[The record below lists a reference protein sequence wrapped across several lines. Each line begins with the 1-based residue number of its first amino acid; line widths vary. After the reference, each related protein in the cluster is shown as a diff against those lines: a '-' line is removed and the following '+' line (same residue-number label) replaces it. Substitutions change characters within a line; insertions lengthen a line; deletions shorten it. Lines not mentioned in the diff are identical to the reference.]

1 MRAKRRNSATRANR
15 PALSNSGTGPIATPG
30 PRGDNMAHD
39 FRLSGALMCRVASPH
54 RPRHGAT
61 YAKVRR
67 RGSGRSATAGLPNRS
82 TRRQR
87 PPDQL
92 ADSDAGL
99 EQEFAA
105 AAEGIAAEYRCRLA
119 GLRGLRRHQ
128 RGAAAQA
135 IRDWHAA
142 ALQALRRDYDAKR
155 AAARRRRAKRD
166 PVLRPP
172 ALPWRRRSFYPQR
185 RP

>member
-1 MRAKRRNSATRANR
+1 MRAKRRKSATRANR

-39 FRLSGALMCRVASPH
+39 FRLSGALMCRVASAH
-54 RPRHGAT
+54 WPRHGVT
-61 YAKVRR
+61 HAKVPR
-67 RGSGRSATAGLPNRS
+67 RGSGKSAIAGLPNRS

-155 AAARRRRAKRD
+155 AAARQRRARRV

-172 ALPWRRRSFYPQR
+172 FMPRRRSFYPQR